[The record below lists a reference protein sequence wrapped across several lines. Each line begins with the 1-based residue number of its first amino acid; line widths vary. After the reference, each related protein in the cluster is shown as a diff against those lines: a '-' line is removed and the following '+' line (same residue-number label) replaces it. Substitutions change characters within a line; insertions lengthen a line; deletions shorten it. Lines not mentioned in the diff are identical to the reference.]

1 MAILD
6 GGVNGGFSGKAG
18 SIVGYYMYG
27 KWVIRGLPKLSAKNK
42 KGSAKQKVSRSKFTV
57 MQHFLGPVLYF
68 LRSGFNVVS
77 KENNNSA
84 YNSAKSYNMLHAMDA
99 DGNIQYD
106 KVALS
111 LGNLARAEGVIVE
124 KDDAGFHFTWD
135 DNSNHLGSRKI
146 TDACFDDQVMLVAY
160 DIIGKRAEFNTGGA
174 KRFIGKESL
183 LLDRSYKG
191 KEMHLWISFI
201 ADDRSHIATS
211 TYLGSMV
218 Y

>member
-1 MAILD
+1 MASLD

-18 SIVGYYMYG
+18 SVVGYYMYG
-27 KWVIRGLPKLSAKNK
+27 KWRIRGLPKLSAANK
-42 KGSAKQKVSRSKFTV
+42 KGSTKQKLSRSRFTV

-68 LRSGFNVVS
+68 LRSGFNLAS

-106 KVALS
+106 KVVFS
-111 LGNLARAEGVIVE
+111 VGNLTGAEGVKVE
-124 KDDAGFHFTWD
+124 EYDAGFHFTWD
-135 DNSNHLGSRKI
+135 DNSNHSSSRKV
-146 TDACFDDQVMLVAY
+146 TDARIDDQVMLLAY
-160 DIIGKRAEFNTGGA
+160 DVNGKRAEYITSGA
-174 KRFIGKESL
+174 KRATGRESL
-183 LLDRSYKG
+183 LLDQTYKG

-201 ADDRSHIATS
+201 ADDRSQIATS
-211 TYLGSMV
+211 TYLGSKV